1 VPDGVAKVTFMLAR
15 QPNGND
21 YGAPTYTHPLGVTVP
36 VHDNVAA
43 AQVDRECCSGRPPMI
58 WYAANGQVIKRI
70 GDFAK
75 VNRVNAAPK
84 PGPQTSLSRAAQ
96 RDPSTPN
103 RVWVTP
109 SVGTPHTTFKV
120 HFRILLNGAGYRY
133 RFTGTRCPRYT
144 FPGGTGKPNAL
155 RGGLWSDPVRAVTGQ
170 ALCPGTYH
178 VAVSVMDLGRF
189 GNLKPTVKPFG
200 AATFTVR
207 P

>member
-1 VPDGVAKVTFMLAR
+1 
-15 QPNGND
+15 
-21 YGAPTYTHPLGVTVP
+21 
-36 VHDNVAA
+36 
-43 AQVDRECCSGRPPMI
+43 MI

-84 PGPQTSLSRAAQ
+84 PGPPTPQSRAAQ

-120 HFRILLNGAGYRY
+120 HFRILLNDADYHY
-133 RFTGTRCPRYT
+133 QFTGARCPRYT

-155 RGGLWSDPVRAVTGQ
+155 RGGLWSDPLLRRHRPSAVPRHLPRRGQ
-170 ALCPGTYH
+170 RDGPRPVWEPQTHSQTLRSRDIHRPTLNRPTHRREAGTRCHPGALSP
-178 VAVSVMDLGRF
+178 ALASASA
-189 GNLKPTVKPFG
+189 G
-200 AATFTVR
+200 AL
-207 P
+207 